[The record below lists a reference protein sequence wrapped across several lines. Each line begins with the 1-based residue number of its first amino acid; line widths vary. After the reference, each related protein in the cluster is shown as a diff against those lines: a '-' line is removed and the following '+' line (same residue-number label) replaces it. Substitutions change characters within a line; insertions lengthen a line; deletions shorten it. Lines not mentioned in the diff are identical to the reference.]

1 MRSLYSGILNIED
14 ETLQNEACRIVI
26 RVTKQKIEMETLILI
41 VEIYIGLHKNVQN
54 LLQFL
59 RSRIESGKMN
69 KHIIHELSLENLFQK
84 FDRRIAL
91 TKAFTTRSIPEKIE
105 GAQREVVPVGLITEA
120 KTVINPFS
128 RSLCVH
134 RVLFI
139 VEIYRVSPRAIVPLV
154 LACTRAPRSFVG
166 TPVHK
171 GGRIV
176 EEERGRGG
184 GRGGGRRKN
193 EKRKK
198 KGTTASRTQR
208 VPPSFDSKP
217 NGPGEK
223 E

>member
-1 MRSLYSGILNIED
+1 M
-14 ETLQNEACRIVI
+14 
-26 RVTKQKIEMETLILI
+26 
-41 VEIYIGLHKNVQN
+41 
-54 LLQFL
+54 
-59 RSRIESGKMN
+59 
-69 KHIIHELSLENLFQK
+69 
-84 FDRRIAL
+84 
-91 TKAFTTRSIPEKIE
+91 
-105 GAQREVVPVGLITEA
+105 VPVGLITEA

-208 VPPSFDSKP
+208 VPPPFDSKP

-223 E
+223 EWMDEGGCASGAAFSSPPSPLLLTLLSSIDARTYTHTRARELFQLLLSSTDPGSKLAAFPAIALFSLSTGPASKNYLLR